1 MIESQS
7 FILFT
12 FKTVGQK
19 SDKKIIEFI
28 NGIRFRTRKTYKKM
42 FSERKRK
49 GTSGQRIFGSA
60 ESVPS
65 DTK

>member
-19 SDKKIIEFI
+19 SDKIIEFI
-28 NGIRFRTRKTYKKM
+28 NGIRFRARKTYKKM

>member
-19 SDKKIIEFI
+19 SDKIIEFI
-28 NGIRFRTRKTYKKM
+28 NGIRFRTRKTYKKC
-42 FSERKRK
+42 FQKEKEKELQVSGKR
-49 GTSGQRIFGSA
+49 TF
-60 ESVPS
+60 
-65 DTK
+65 

>member
-1 MIESQS
+1 MLIPPRITTEP
-7 FILFT
+7 T
-12 FKTVGQK
+12 
-19 SDKKIIEFI
+19 KIIEFI
-28 NGIRFRTRKTYKKM
+28 NGIRFRARKTYKKM

>member
-12 FKTVGQK
+12 FKTVGQ
-19 SDKKIIEFI
+19 KIIEFI

>member
-19 SDKKIIEFI
+19 SDKNRLSRFLAGIIFYTREVLLTSHYEKRLFEHASQPRVACAD
-28 NGIRFRTRKTYKKM
+28 IRLL
-42 FSERKRK
+42 
-49 GTSGQRIFGSA
+49 
-60 ESVPS
+60 
-65 DTK
+65 

>member
-1 MIESQS
+1 MQVCNNLVRKEADMDQISIGR
-7 FILFT
+7 FIAA
-12 FKTVGQK
+12 
-19 SDKKIIEFI
+19 
-28 NGIRFRTRKTYKKM
+28 
-42 FSERKRK
+42 ERKRK

>member
-19 SDKKIIEFI
+19 SDKNNWIH
-28 NGIRFRTRKTYKKM
+28 
-42 FSERKRK
+42 
-49 GTSGQRIFGSA
+49 
-60 ESVPS
+60 
-65 DTK
+65 

>member
-19 SDKKIIEFI
+19 SDKKKLNSLTVYVFELEKRIKKCFQKEKEKELRVS
-28 NGIRFRTRKTYKKM
+28 GKRT
-42 FSERKRK
+42 F
-49 GTSGQRIFGSA
+49 
-60 ESVPS
+60 
-65 DTK
+65 